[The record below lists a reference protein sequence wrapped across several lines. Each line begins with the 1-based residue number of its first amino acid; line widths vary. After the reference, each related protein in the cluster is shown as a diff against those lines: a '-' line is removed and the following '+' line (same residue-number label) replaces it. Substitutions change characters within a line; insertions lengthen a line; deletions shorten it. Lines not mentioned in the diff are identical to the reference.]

1 MNEQNIEQLIA
12 ANERL
17 GQELDRWQLIARDLI
32 GELTIKQVEQPW
44 ISDIDD
50 ELNDMPEISPRPVH
64 RTCGNLVSYEN
75 VSAGYF
81 AACQYCDADL
91 YRFETRG

>member
-1 MNEQNIEQLIA
+1 MSKQVDHLIKE
-12 ANERL
+12 NERL

-50 ELNDMPEISPRPVH
+50 ELNGMPEIRPRPVH
-64 RTCGNLVSYEN
+64 RTCGNLVSYKN
-75 VSAGYF
+75 VSDGYF
-81 AACQYCDADL
+81 ASCEYCDEDL
-91 YRFETRG
+91 YRFETKG